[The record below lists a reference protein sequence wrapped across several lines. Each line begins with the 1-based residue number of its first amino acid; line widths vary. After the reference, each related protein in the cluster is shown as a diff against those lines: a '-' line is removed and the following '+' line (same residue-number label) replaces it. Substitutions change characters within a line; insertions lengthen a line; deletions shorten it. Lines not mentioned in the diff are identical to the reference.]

1 MTPTDGDAALARTL
15 RIVGLSALADVV
27 LGAALYLYARSQD
40 STALAVV
47 GIILAVV
54 GTLVGVAVY
63 LRRGRPTLR

>member
-40 STALAVV
+40 SSGLAAAGVVLAVV
-47 GIILAVV
+47 GLAI
-54 GTLVGVAVY
+54 GVAVV